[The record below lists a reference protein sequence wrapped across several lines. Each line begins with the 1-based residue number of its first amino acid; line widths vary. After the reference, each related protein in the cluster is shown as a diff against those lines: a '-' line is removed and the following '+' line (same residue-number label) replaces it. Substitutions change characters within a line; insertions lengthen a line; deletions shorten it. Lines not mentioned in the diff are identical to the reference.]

1 MTRTADQ
8 IALLRTE
15 TAPALLN
22 ELRGLRTGGEELRT
36 ELVTTIS
43 QGLDETRTQVLRALD
58 RDQRELA
65 QARQEIGDLRREL
78 AEARAAW
85 ETGIAELTTAPA
97 ARPAT
102 TDPTTKAES
111 SARAVP
117 ADAANPGTDA
127 AAPTTEPAKETAM
140 PDQQPDQTPATTE
153 QAGNTEQADSTERA
167 ATDMLTELTTVT
179 GHRVPAPQPAAALAP
194 TPPPT
199 AEQARASLEAA
210 LFDTLKTAARIS
222 TAELV
227 CHPHT
232 WRFIASRTAAAE
244 YFQLP
249 ATEGDGKDDMVTVR
263 LPGLSL
269 MAAVDSLFTTYWEAS
284 TGPVRNLQDS
294 AMALAYYIDLSSAIR
309 RTRPADSGTQ
319 VDGRPLTRIVID
331 NRPDQA
337 A

>member
-15 TAPALLN
+15 TAPALLK
-22 ELRGLRTGGEELRT
+22 ELRGLQAGGEELRT

-43 QGLDETRTQVLRALD
+43 QGLDETRTQVLRVLD

-85 ETGIAELTTAPA
+85 ETSIAELTTTPPPA
-97 ARPAT
+97 QPDA
-102 TDPTTKAES
+102 TDPVTTAEG
-111 SARAVP
+111 SALAEP
-117 ADAANPGTDA
+117 ADAANPGADVGT
-127 AAPTTEPAKETAM
+127 PTTEPAKETAVS
-140 PDQQPDQTPATTE
+140 DQQPDQSPDTTE
-153 QAGNTEQADSTERA
+153 QA
-167 ATDMLTELTTVT
+167 ATDMLTELTAVA
-179 GHRVPAPQPAAALAP
+179 GHQVPVPQPAAVAP

-232 WRFIASRTAAAE
+232 WQFIASRTAAAE
-244 YFQLP
+244 YFRLP
-249 ATEGDGKDDMVTVR
+249 SAEGDGKDDMVTVR

-269 MAAVDSLFTTYWEAS
+269 MAAVNSLFTTYWEAS

-309 RTRPADSGTQ
+309 RTQPADSGTQ

-331 NRPDQA
+331 NRPSPA

>member
-1 MTRTADQ
+1 MTRTADE

-15 TAPALLN
+15 TAPALLR
-22 ELRGLRTGGEELRT
+22 ELQGLQAGGEEFRT

-43 QGLDETRTQVLRALD
+43 QGLDETRTQVLRVLD

-65 QARQEIGDLRREL
+65 QARQEIGALRREL

-85 ETGIAELTTAPA
+85 ETRIAELTTPPA
-97 ARPAT
+97 AQPTA
-102 TDPTTKAES
+102 TDPVTTAEGF
-111 SARAVP
+111 AQAAP
-117 ADAANPGTDA
+117 ADAANPGADVGT
-127 AAPTTEPAKETAM
+127 PTTEPAKETSVS
-140 PDQQPDQTPATTE
+140 DQQPDHTPDITE
-153 QAGNTEQADSTERA
+153 QA
-167 ATDMLTELTTVT
+167 ATDMLTELTTVA
-179 GHRVPAPQPAAALAP
+179 GHQVPVPQPAAAVAP
-194 TPPPT
+194 TSPQT
-199 AEQARASLEAA
+199 AEQVRASLEAA

-249 ATEGDGKDDMVTVR
+249 SAEGDGKDDMVTVR

-269 MAAVDSLFTTYWEAS
+269 MAAVNSLFNTYWEAS
-284 TGPVRNLQDS
+284 TNPVRNLQDS

-309 RTRPADSGTQ
+309 RTQPADSGTQ